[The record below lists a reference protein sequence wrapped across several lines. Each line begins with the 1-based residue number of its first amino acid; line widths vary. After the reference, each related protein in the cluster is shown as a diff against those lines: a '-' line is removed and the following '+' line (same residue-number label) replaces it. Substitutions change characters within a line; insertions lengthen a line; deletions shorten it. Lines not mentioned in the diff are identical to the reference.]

1 MTNQKS
7 FCSNNRLPF
16 IYDLRFYL
24 RPILSYHHPTF
35 YISAIIIGGYKQT
48 SEGLKELWNDRTL
61 NVDLLMALAAIGAC
75 LIGNYFEGAM
85 LTFIFCLSG
94 ALEEYTTNKSQ
105 KKLLL

>member
-1 MTNQKS
+1 MTNQKKL
-7 FCSNNRLPF
+7 CSNNRLPF

-24 RPILSYHHPTF
+24 RPILLPSPHF

-85 LTFIFCLSG
+85 LTFIFV
-94 ALEEYTTNKSQ
+94 
-105 KKLLL
+105 

>member
-1 MTNQKS
+1 MANQKKA
-7 FCSNNRLPF
+7 FAATIGCLLFMIAGF
-16 IYDLRFYL
+16 IFDRFSL
-24 RPILSYHHPTF
+24 TITPLF

-94 ALEEYTTNKSQ
+94 ALEEYTT
-105 KKLLL
+105 